1 MHWAAPRTIGRMIS
15 VQKDRMRSS
24 FSVDKESSSSPKNQ
38 EEEEEEAESPAEEEE
53 NVSDPGSDSD
63 GVDPED
69 VEYEPKPYASLGF
82 KVPTPPPGVLKTED
96 EKAREED
103 EAKRQIFQVT
113 INQGERLL
121 GTNKYTPLLLK
132 KYISLSLHQLIPFLP
147 ARMLQKSCS

>member
-24 FSVDKESSSSPKNQ
+24 FSVDKECSSPNKNQ
-38 EEEEEEAESPAEEEE
+38 EEEEEEEEEEE

-69 VEYEPKPYASLGF
+69 VEYEPKSYASLGF
-82 KVPTPPPGVLKTED
+82 RVPTPPPGVLKTED

-113 INQGERLL
+113 IKSKDYKAQINI
-121 GTNKYTPLLLK
+121 LLK
-132 KYISLSLHQLIPFLP
+132 NIHPCHSINQFVFD
-147 ARMLQKSCS
+147 LQECCRNRAQASAK

>member
-15 VQKDRMRSS
+15 VQKDRMKGS
-24 FSVDKESSSSPKNQ
+24 FSVDKESSSPKNQ
-38 EEEEEEAESPAEEEE
+38 EEEEEEAESPAEEHE

-69 VEYEPKPYASLGF
+69 VEYEPKPYSSLGF

-113 INQGERLL
+113 IDQVGRSQLL
-121 GTNKYTPLLLK
+121 QINTLR
-132 KYISLSLHQLIPFLP
+132 FF
-147 ARMLQKSCS
+147 